1 MSRRSEYVSKART
14 FLTGVAAALLCSV
27 IALLPNCG
35 GGTSGTDSGGGSTR
49 FFGTVLDS
57 DNRPVQQAGVAIQE
71 SGDEGISD
79 ADGKFE
85 FQSLVT
91 TPKITLL
98 VHSQTVQASTS
109 LDIAEPN
116 PAEVQVSLRLN
127 QSSDSVQIVGSVI
140 KPRPTPRPTA
150 RPKATRT
157 PTPAPTPT
165 VVPTPQVIRYLNLRI
180 WFLHPRTTF
189 DDEFFSSATVQVVG
203 SSTPASAPRLI
214 DGLFGYYSDL
224 SIVSTSASDP
234 ISGDVRVRTRAGD
247 FLIHYLNIASNIQH
261 IGSGLSF
268 HPALPYGELNQD
280 PTSLTVE
287 YTSLPSGTGAV
298 EVTGP

>member
-1 MSRRSEYVSKART
+1 MSRRSEYVSTART
-14 FLTGVAAALLCSV
+14 FITGVAVAFLSSV
-27 IALLPNCG
+27 LALLPNCG

-57 DNRPVQQAGVAIQE
+57 NNQPVQQAGVAIE
-71 SGDEGISD
+71 ETGDEGVSD

-98 VHSQTVQASTS
+98 VHSQNVQASAS

-116 PAEVQVSLRLN
+116 PEEVQVSLRLN
-127 QSSDSVQIVGSVI
+127 KSSDSVQIVGSVI
-140 KPRPTPRPTA
+140 RPRPTPRPTP
-150 RPKATRT
+150 RHKATKT

-180 WFLHPRTTF
+180 WFLHPRTAY

-203 SSTPASAPRLI
+203 SATPASAPHII
-214 DGLFGYYSDL
+214 DGLYGYYSDL
-224 SIVSTSASDP
+224 SIVSTSATDP
-234 ISGDVRVRTRAGD
+234 VSGDVRVHTRAGD
-247 FLIHYLNIASNIQH
+247 FVIHYLNIASNIQH

-268 HPALPYGELNQD
+268 RPASPYGEITQD
-280 PTSLTVE
+280 PTGLTVE
-287 YTSLPSGTGAV
+287 YTSLPSGTGTL